1 MVIRCEAPGTFGPTP
16 MLVYIYRGR
25 RGGRNVFTALAFAG
39 SALVAVIYVAILI
52 MVVHSKVGPKA
63 ERKRRSKTERSP
75 LAAIDPG

>member
-1 MVIRCEAPGTFGPTP
+1 
-16 MLVYIYRGR
+16 
-25 RGGRNVFTALAFAG
+25 VFTALAFAG